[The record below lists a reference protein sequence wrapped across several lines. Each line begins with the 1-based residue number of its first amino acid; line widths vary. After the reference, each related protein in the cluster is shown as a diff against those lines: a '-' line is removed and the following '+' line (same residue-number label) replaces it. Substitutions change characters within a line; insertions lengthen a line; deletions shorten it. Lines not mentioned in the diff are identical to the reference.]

1 MMYHGLW
8 IEWGEGCLA
17 QWQHQLTK
25 PFLHAVSDYISG
37 TWIGTSVHREWG
49 EWSGVWRAGQT
60 SQCRH
65 WPLDKVSLCV
75 YAVLC
80 LVKPHNVIT
89 DHLTRSVSVCMLCGM
104 IWSNLTMSS
113 LTTWQ
118 GQSQCVCCVVWSGQ
132 TSQCHHWP
140 LDKVSLSVYAVW
152 YDLVK
157 AHNVIIHLTR
167 SVCVYAVWYG
177 LVKPHNVIID
187 HLTRSVSVCI
197 LCGMVWSNLTMSSLT
212 TWQGQSQCV
221 CCAVWSGQTSQC
233 HHWPLGKVSL
243 SVYAVWYDLVKP
255 CNVITD
261 HLTRSVSVCM
271 LCGMIWSHLAM
282 SSLTTWQGQSQCVCC
297 VCRVVL
303 SGQTSQCHWP
313 LDMVSLCVWCVYAV
327 WYDLVK
333 PHSVIT
339 DHLTKSVSVCGV
351 CMLYAVVRCHIHVMS
366 SLVLTFVFLSY

>member
-89 DHLTRSVSVCMLCGM
+89 DHLTRSASVCMLCGM

-132 TSQCHHWP
+132 TLQCHHWP
-140 LDKVSLSVYAVW
+140 LDKVSLCVYAVW

-157 AHNVIIHLTR
+157 AHNVII
-167 SVCVYAVWYG
+167 
-177 LVKPHNVIID
+177 D
-187 HLTRSVSVCI
+187 HLTRSVSVCM

-221 CCAVWSGQTSQC
+221 SCVVWSSQTSQC
-233 HHWPLGKVSL
+233 HHWPLDKVNL
-243 SVYAVWYDLVKP
+243 SVYAVWYGRVKP
-255 CNVITD
+255 HNVIID
-261 HLTRSVSVCM
+261 HLAKSVSVCM
-271 LCGMIWSHLAM
+271 LCGMIWSNLAM

-297 VCRVVL
+297 VVW
-303 SGQTSQCHWP
+303 SGQTLQCHHWP
-313 LDMVSLCVWCVYAV
+313 LDKVSLSVYAVYAV
-327 WYDLVK
+327 WYYLVK
-333 PHSVIT
+333 LHSVI
-339 DHLTKSVSVCGV
+339 DHLTWSVSVCGV
-351 CMLYAVVRCHIHVMS
+351 CMLCGMIWSNLTVS
-366 SLVLTFVFLSY
+366 SLTTWQSQSLCVVCVCCMQL